1 MFLDVL
7 QERNKE
13 MFLKAC
19 VSAAAPDR
27 CLTEKEKEAFQDRM
41 QRKLPQ
47 RLEDATIRLSKK
59 GG

>member
-1 MFLDVL
+1 MASFRDYVAS
-7 QERNKE
+7 EIAKT
-13 MFLKAC
+13 A
-19 VSAAAPDR
+19 S
-27 CLTEKEKEAFQDRM
+27 EKEKEAFQDRM